1 MYPRLTINLQK
12 LKNNLDAVAEI
23 TKKQGGCSLMIVTKA
38 LCADPEMIELVSR
51 HPAVD
56 FMADSRTQNL
66 KTYAGKERKR
76 GKQTVLLRIPMECEL
91 KETVAF
97 ADISFNSEPETL
109 KLLNEEAGRQEK
121 THKVVLMIDLG
132 DLREGIF
139 YQNETEI
146 FAAAELVL
154 KLEHLE
160 LYGIAVNLTCYGA
173 IIPKHDNLSLLCQW
187 AEKIEN
193 KFGIRLQMISGGNSS
208 SIYLIESIAH
218 VRNICAHYGRLYNA
232 KLTKTP
238 ALYKEYKKRGI
249 HNYHVFAVLLC
260 MKELLPNDYRWEI
273 FVDSLDQLL
282 KAHPAVKKDTMG
294 FPDCWQK
301 LLIASSR

>member
-1 MYPRLTINLQK
+1 MKQKEHQPAFTLEQQIKNLEDKGLEINNHNIAKSTLEEISYFRLIKAYSLG
-12 LKNNLDAVAEI
+12 LKDEKGNYYKGGSFEQIASLYSFNTHFRHLLFPEIERIEI
-23 TKKQGGCSLMIVTKA
+23 TLRSHIANYFSSQYGVLGYYDKKNFQTAKYHQEFLNDLEREVRYNSRSPFVKNFRENYIGGKLPFYALVEVLTFGTLSKFYRNLLPEGKKQIASNYNVKY
-38 LCADPEMIELVSR
+38 
-51 HPAVD
+51 
-56 FMADSRTQNL
+56 
-66 KTYAGKERKR
+66 TY
-76 GKQTVLLRIPMECEL
+76 
-91 KETVAF
+91 
-97 ADISFNSEPETL
+97 
-109 KLLNEEAGRQEK
+109 
-121 THKVVLMIDLG
+121 
-132 DLREGIF
+132 
-139 YQNETEI
+139 
-146 FAAAELVL
+146 
-154 KLEHLE
+154 LE
-160 LYGIAVNLTCYGA
+160 
-173 IIPKHDNLSLLCQW
+173 SW
-187 AEKIEN
+187 
-193 KFGIRLQMISGGNSS
+193 
-208 SIYLIESIAH
+208 IESIAH